1 MRGAAAALVALGFA
15 AAPALAAPERIVS
28 IHLCADQLLVALADR
43 AQIASVSW
51 HAADP
56 AQSFVADRAANLPQN
71 YGRAEEV
78 LALHPDL
85 VLAGAYSGR
94 ETKALLRRLGVAVMD
109 LDLPT
114 SFADIRRQTLTAAEA
129 LGHPDRGRA
138 LIAEMETK
146 LGEAQRAV
154 VGLPAASAILLQPG
168 GVTMGRGFLEDE
180 ILRSA
185 GLDNIAARLGIAGQG
200 TVSMERLIAAK
211 PQLIVLGLEPDA
223 PPSLSSRMIT
233 NPALKHATGAR
244 LVSLPPI
251 LWTCGGWFTAE
262 AVDRLADA
270 RRAIAAK

>member
-1 MRGAAAALVALGFA
+1 MRVAAAAFLALSVAA
-15 AAPALAAPERIVS
+15 TPALAAPARIVS
-28 IHLCADQLLVALADR
+28 IHLCADQLVVALADR

-56 AQSFVADRAANLPQN
+56 AQSFVADRAAGLPKN

-78 LALHPDL
+78 LALNPDL

-94 ETKALLRRLGVAVMD
+94 ETKALLRRLGVAVID

-114 SFADIRRQTLTAAEA
+114 SFADIRRQTLAAAGA
-129 LGHPDRGRA
+129 LGHPERGRA
-138 LIAEMETK
+138 LIADMDAK
-146 LGEAQRAV
+146 LAATQRT
-154 VGLPAASAILLQPG
+154 VGALPAASAILLQPG

-180 ILRSA
+180 MLRAA
-185 GLDNIAARLGIAGQG
+185 GLDNLAAQLGIAGQG

-211 PQLIVLGLEPDA
+211 PGLIVIGLEPDA

-233 NPALKHATGAR
+233 NPTLKRATGAR
-244 LVSLPPI
+244 IVSLPPI

-270 RRAIAAK
+270 RRAAPSP